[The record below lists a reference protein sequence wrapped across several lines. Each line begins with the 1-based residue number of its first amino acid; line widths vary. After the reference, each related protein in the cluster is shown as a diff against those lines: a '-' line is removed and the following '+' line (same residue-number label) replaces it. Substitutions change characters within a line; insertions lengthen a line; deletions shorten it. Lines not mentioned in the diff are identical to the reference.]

1 MGRREASVGVPLHIT
16 GFWSPRFGDTPLET
30 GSRGAGLVVRPLLRV
45 QAELAEGFELVFN
58 GSRTSFRTVELL
70 ARKLGMRGRYVVDS
84 PAPLGAGFA
93 VSAAVAIGLSYAWS
107 QLSGIDEA
115 SAARA
120 AHEAEVEARTGLGDV
135 IAILEGS
142 HLEIRVKPGGPG
154 VGLVSSIEVPRE
166 YKVVTAI
173 LGSMDTRV
181 MLDTFPVEVY
191 QMAEDSLARLE
202 SNPSLEVFL
211 KEAYMFSKAAGMLAN
226 EVEDAV
232 EACSDEGVL
241 GFFVKKRVL
250 TVVVHSSSLA
260 DFVPCLRRRYPRV
273 MVFETCRGGVRVDLF

>member
-1 MGRREASVGVPLHIT
+1 MGSTDVSVGVPLHIT
-16 GFWSPRFGDTPLET
+16 GFWSPRIGDTALES
-30 GSRGAGLVVRPLLRV
+30 GSRGAGLVIRPLLRV
-45 QAELAEGFELVFN
+45 QAEPAEGFEVILN
-58 GSRTSFRTVELL
+58 GSKASFRTLEIL
-70 ARKLGMRGRYVVDS
+70 ADKLGIQGRYVVDS

-93 VSAAVAIGLSYAWS
+93 VSAATAIGVAYAWS
-107 QLSGIDEA
+107 RLSGLDE
-115 SAARA
+115 SEAARA

-135 IAILEGS
+135 VAILQGS
-142 HLEIRVKPGGPG
+142 HLEIRIKPGGPG
-154 VGLVSSIEVPRE
+154 VGVVSSIEVPKD
-166 YKVVTAI
+166 YKVVAAI

-181 MLDTFPVEVY
+181 MLESLPVEVY

-211 KEAYMFSKAAGMLAN
+211 EEAYMFSKAAGMLTN

-232 EACSDEGVL
+232 ESCRDDGLL

-250 TVVVHSSSLA
+250 AAVIHVSSLP

-273 MVFETCRGGVRVDLF
+273 MVFEMCRGGVRVGLF